1 MANVRSL
8 LRNELVSRGVV
19 SQSGSVTTRVTKKRK
34 VESNSDELVRKRSRA
49 VLADLPSDSQP
60 SSVPPVEPAAA
71 DGDEQEQDTDT
82 AHLSSE
88 EAADLAL
95 TPEDERDVEE
105 PISAAS
111 TTQTPS
117 EAPQGGLKTVDENE
131 WAAFERE
138 VVAPTRFTRAP
149 PAAMAAATISAAP
162 VSAQEIIAQQ
172 RKEREELARAREAD
186 VEGEKEDAARL
197 LEEEFDEMEQLE
209 ERVRR
214 LKEKREELRRRRM
227 EDGQSLDVTVE
238 SGPADN
244 NLEGDNRDSD
254 ESGSDEDSGGWEDW
268 RFR

>member
-19 SQSGSVTTRVTKKRK
+19 SQSGSVATRVTKKRK
-34 VESNSDELVRKRSRA
+34 IESNSDELVRKKSRG
-49 VLADLPSDSQP
+49 VLPTPKDLPSDSQA
-60 SSVPPVEPAAA
+60 SVTPEPTAT
-71 DGDEQEQDTDT
+71 DNNEQEEDTDT
-82 AHLSSE
+82 AHISSE

-117 EAPQGGLKTVDENE
+117 EAPQGGLKTVDEDE

-214 LKEKREELRRRRM
+214 LKEKREELRKRRT
-227 EDGQSLDVTVE
+227 EDGQALDATVE
-238 SGPADN
+238 SGPPD

>member
-19 SQSGSVTTRVTKKRK
+19 SQSGSVATRVTKKRK
-34 VESNSDELVRKRSRA
+34 IESNSDELVRKRSRA

-60 SSVPPVEPAAA
+60 SSVPPEPAAA
-71 DGDEQEQDTDT
+71 DGNEQEQDTDA

-117 EAPQGGLKTVDENE
+117 EALQGGLKTVDEDE

-214 LKEKREELRRRRM
+214 LKEKREELRKRRM
-227 EDGQSLDVTVE
+227 EDAQALDATVE
-238 SGPADN
+238 SDPAD